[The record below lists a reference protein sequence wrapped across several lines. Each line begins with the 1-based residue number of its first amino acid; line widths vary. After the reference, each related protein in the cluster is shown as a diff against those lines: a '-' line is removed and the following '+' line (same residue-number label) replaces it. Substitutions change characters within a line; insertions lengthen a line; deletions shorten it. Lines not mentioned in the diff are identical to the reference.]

1 MSSGEDENL
10 KNNNSICA
18 NNNNNNVDNE
28 LLQNPFVK
36 DLLVKVDVLKN
47 GIIKE
52 RKINAELNA
61 KLKKFEA
68 ELTGKIIKLEEE
80 VVSKTSQIKILIQ
93 EKIDLEK
100 KLKQQPKKS
109 SGFFDVF
116 NININPSERKIQNN
130 NDPIQNGYIDP
141 NSVEAVS
148 YMANAEI
155 RKLHEEI
162 SQLKFENQTY
172 LQKMNDTMEQS
183 ENAKLELKNEI
194 KAYNDKIK
202 CMEEEMK
209 MLQEEK
215 NELQDRIK
223 LTATISSQ
231 TLKETEHFK
240 SLLADYR
247 KGKEEAVNQLNEWV
261 EKCKKLSMENEKFK
275 NENER
280 LEKDSLK
287 MAQKLSELKNYYI
300 KINLRNQ
307 MFHVKKVGL
316 ISYSEIDIIF
326 GRGEDGNYVMR
337 IDSNNEMEIINIQD
351 VEYIKRVEKTRNKVE
366 ISYMLNGKKYE
377 IVVLVPELV
386 VDQFVEAYKN
396 FYFESMKNEN
406 QINF

>member
-1 MSSGEDENL
+1 MSSVEDDNL
-10 KNNNSICA
+10 KKTNVVNNT
-18 NNNNNNVDNE
+18 NNVDKE

-36 DLLVKVDVLKN
+36 DLLVKIDVLKN

-52 RKINAELNA
+52 RKINAELSS

-68 ELTGKIIKLEEE
+68 DLTSKIIKLEEE
-80 VVSKTSQIKILIQ
+80 LVSKTSQIKILIQ

-100 KLKQQPKKS
+100 KLKQQQSKRT

-116 NININPSERKIQNN
+116 NININPNEKKVQNSQ
-130 NDPIQNGYIDP
+130 DPIANGNLDP

-148 YMANAEI
+148 SMANAEI
-155 RKLHEEI
+155 RKLYEEI

-194 KAYNDKIK
+194 KAYTNKIK
-202 CMEEEMK
+202 SYEDEMK
-209 MLQEEK
+209 MLKEEK
-215 NELQDRIK
+215 DELQDRIK

-240 SLLADYR
+240 SLLLDYR
-247 KGKEEAVNQLNEWV
+247 KGKEDAVNQLNEWI
-261 EKCKKLSMENEKFK
+261 EKCKKLSTENEKYK

-307 MFHVKKVGL
+307 MFHVRKVGL
-316 ISYSEIDIIF
+316 ISSTEIDIIF
-326 GRGEDGNYVMR
+326 GRGEYGNYVMR

-351 VEYIKRVEKTRNKVE
+351 VEYVRRVEKTKNKVE
-366 ISYMLNGKKYE
+366 ISYMLNGKKYD

-396 FYFESMKNEN
+396 FYFESMKTEN
-406 QINF
+406 QISF